1 MNLKEKRE
9 MKQYNIGILGITGAV
24 GQEMLKVLEERQLP
38 VASLRVFAS
47 KRSVGKEVLFLGEVL
62 TVEELTSSS
71 FEGLDIVLSA
81 LDDDVAAIYLPEAVK
96 NGCLVIDNS
105 SMYRLDDATPLVIP
119 EVNGE
124 DILTHQGIIA
134 NPNCSTII
142 ALTAVA
148 ALHKEVGIKSMVVST
163 YQAVSGAG
171 VQGIAELEEQ
181 ITALEE
187 GREVVPR
194 VFSRQIAYNVIPQIG
209 GFSEQGDSSEEAKLQ
224 NEGRKILHQP
234 ELDVS
239 CTCVRIPVMRSHSE
253 AITLFFE
260 EELELELAKQLLSN
274 APGVRFMDEQESGDF
289 PTPLDTTGQDL
300 VYVGRVREQR
310 VAGQQALALWC
321 CGDQVRKGAA
331 TNAVQI
337 AQAYIA
343 YQK

>member
-105 SMYRLDDATPLVIP
+105 SIYRLDDATPLVIP

-148 ALHKEVGIKSMVVST
+148 VLHKEVGIKSMVVST

-181 ITALEE
+181 VTALEE

-300 VYVGRVREQR
+300 VYVGRVREQC